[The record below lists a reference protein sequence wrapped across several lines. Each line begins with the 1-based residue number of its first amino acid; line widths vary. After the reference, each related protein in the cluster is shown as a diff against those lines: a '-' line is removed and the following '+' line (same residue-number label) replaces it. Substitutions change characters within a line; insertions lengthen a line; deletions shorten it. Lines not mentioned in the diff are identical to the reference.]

1 MAFLKEMSH
10 KGIQIA
16 KITRLQELQSHSVKT
31 PDCWAEMLEMVG
43 EKKV

>member
-1 MAFLKEMSH
+1 
-10 KGIQIA
+10 
-16 KITRLQELQSHSVKT
+16 LQSHSVKT